1 MNNYLKDYLLYLA
14 DTSLILSQRNSE
26 WCGHGPILEQDI
38 AITNISLDLLGQS
51 RNFYQYAATLIG
63 DNATEDTLA
72 YLRREFKNCI
82 IAEQPK
88 GDWAQTILRQFFLSA
103 YQYLVYEK
111 LQAYNNEQLA
121 AIAAKALK
129 EVTYHLRWSSE
140 WVIRLGD
147 GTEESRQ
154 RMLQAT
160 NELWRY
166 TGEFFITVDYEKE
179 MNIDVADLKIEWMKT
194 VRAIFEEATLP
205 IPDNTFMQTGGKK
218 GIHTEN
224 LGFILAE
231 MQYLQRTFPG
241 ANW

>member
-1 MNNYLKDYLLYLA
+1 
-14 DTSLILSQRNSE
+14 
-26 WCGHGPILEQDI
+26 
-38 AITNISLDLLGQS
+38 
-51 RNFYQYAATLIG
+51 
-63 DNATEDTLA
+63 
-72 YLRREFKNCI
+72 
-82 IAEQPK
+82 
-88 GDWAQTILRQFFLSA
+88 
-103 YQYLVYEK
+103 
-111 LQAYNNEQLA
+111 
-121 AIAAKALK
+121 
-129 EVTYHLRWSSE
+129 
-140 WVIRLGD
+140 
-147 GTEESRQ
+147 
-154 RMLQAT
+154 MLQAT